1 MAEAAQHG
9 LKVSPLAQI
18 LLIVLVLGAGTD
30 YGLFLVFRVRE
41 NLRAGLDRR
50 QAVIAAV
57 ERVGESITFSAATVI
72 AALLSLLAATFEFY
86 SDLGIPLAIGI
97 GVMLLAGLTL
107 LPALMAVF
115 GRAVFWPS
123 KTQAGTGK
131 AGVWGRVSV
140 RIVSHPVPTLVTG
153 LVAFGGLAFAVTA
166 YTAAGFGGQTNAPS
180 GSDSAAGTA
189 LLSAHFPN
197 TSANPTNI
205 IYQLRQPVWNDL
217 QAMQTARSQ
226 LEASGLFT
234 GVTGPL
240 NPNGATLTPAQLTAL
255 HDRLGPPQLL
265 PSTPPAGT
273 GIPAIGYQL
282 YRATALYISPDG
294 RTVQFE
300 TGLKAGDPSTTA
312 AMNAIPAVRTEA
324 ATVMR
329 SIGAADYGVG
339 GQAPAIYDISS
350 ISNSDLATVIPIAI
364 VVIGF
369 LLALVMRSLVA
380 PLYLIF
386 SVGLSYLAAL
396 GLSVLLFVEIA
407 GDGGLVFFLPFLM
420 FIFLLALGED
430 YNILVMSR
438 IREEAQHL
446 PLKEAVSRALVA
458 TGTTVTSAGLVLGG
472 TFSVFAIVG
481 AQQGSTQFRDVGAG
495 LALGVLMDTFL
506 VRTLLVPSTVVLLGR
521 WNWWPSAMSRPGA
534 GLPGTP
540 AAPPRASRKLPACS
554 ARRDRA
560 AGSSPH
566 PGEARFSPGPAL
578 SAPWPARSV
587 WDTDAGGVPH
597 WGTPRCQRETAVKPS
612 GHWSPTS
619 PRRRNG
625 HGHSRRRVHYRRV
638 VSRIQARLHP
648 RALVHRP
655 GSDVPQGRR
664 GELLVPRLPL
674 AARPHPDGADLERGR
689 LQLGLAAGRRA
700 DAAAPGPGDHLPPGR
715 HAHLRLAAA
724 GERRAGDRPAGQAAR
739 ARPAA
744 VPAEL
749 RRHLGR
755 YAGGGQ
761 RELGLLPRRGPVHAV
776 ARGPAG
782 EPHPG
787 PPVPQARL
795 RDPLPG
801 DVPAAGELRRLLQHV
816 HRTRPGP
823 GPDRQVPAGL
833 RHQDHGDRPGA
844 VAADQRGP
852 RGRP

>member
-1 MAEAAQHG
+1 VRIHGVFRGIGSFAVKFRWFVIVAWVIAAVAIPRALPALSSVTQGNNANFLPASAPSEHALKLAAPLGGSTLLPVPVVAVAQGSLTPADLAWLQKLQHDLGKVPTVVKVRDLGRSPDGQAQQLQVLSNVSQGGGDTQATTLVKNLRAAIARDAPPSGLSVHLAGAVAINVDQQAKSGNTDNQIQLLSIVFIIGLLLLVFRALLAPLVTLIPAVVAVAISGPLVAEAAQHG

-41 NLRAGLDRR
+41 NLRAGLDKK

-72 AALLSLLAATFEFY
+72 AALLSLLAATFDFY
-86 SDLGIPLAIGI
+86 SDLAFPLAIGI

-107 LPALMAVF
+107 LPALLAIF

-123 KTQAGTGK
+123 KTQVGTGK
-131 AGVWGRVSV
+131 TGVWGRVSA
-140 RIVSHPVPTLVTG
+140 RIVSHPVPTLVAG
-153 LVAFGGLAFAVTA
+153 LVVFGGLAVAATA
-166 YTAAGFGGQTNAPS
+166 NTPAGFGGQTNAPS
-180 GSDSAAGTA
+180 GSDSAAGA
-189 LLSAHFPN
+189 AILSAHFPN

-205 IYQLRQPVWNDL
+205 IYKLKQPVWNDL
-217 QAMQTARSQ
+217 QAVQAARSQ
-226 LEASGLFT
+226 LMASGLFT
-234 GVTGPL
+234 AVTGPL

-329 SIGAADYGVG
+329 TIGATDYGVG

-350 ISNSDLATVIPIAI
+350 ISNNDLATVIPIAI
-364 VVIGF
+364 VIIGF

-380 PLYLIF
+380 PLYLIA
-386 SVGLSYLAAL
+386 SVALSYLAAL
-396 GLSVLLFVEIA
+396 GLSVLLFIKIA

-446 PLKEAVSRALVA
+446 PLKQAVSRALIA

-472 TFSVFAIVG
+472 TFAVFAIVG

-521 WNWWPSAMSRPGA
+521 WNWWPSKMSRPEVQIRDVTGDEEPDA
-534 GLPGTP
+534 PVSAQAQRLPG
-540 AAPPRASRKLPACS
+540 
-554 ARRDRA
+554 
-560 AGSSPH
+560 GS
-566 PGEARFSPGPAL
+566 
-578 SAPWPARSV
+578 
-587 WDTDAGGVPH
+587 
-597 WGTPRCQRETAVKPS
+597 
-612 GHWSPTS
+612 
-619 PRRRNG
+619 
-625 HGHSRRRVHYRRV
+625 
-638 VSRIQARLHP
+638 
-648 RALVHRP
+648 
-655 GSDVPQGRR
+655 
-664 GELLVPRLPL
+664 
-674 AARPHPDGADLERGR
+674 
-689 LQLGLAAGRRA
+689 
-700 DAAAPGPGDHLPPGR
+700 
-715 HAHLRLAAA
+715 
-724 GERRAGDRPAGQAAR
+724 
-739 ARPAA
+739 
-744 VPAEL
+744 
-749 RRHLGR
+749 
-755 YAGGGQ
+755 
-761 RELGLLPRRGPVHAV
+761 
-776 ARGPAG
+776 
-782 EPHPG
+782 
-787 PPVPQARL
+787 
-795 RDPLPG
+795 
-801 DVPAAGELRRLLQHV
+801 
-816 HRTRPGP
+816 
-823 GPDRQVPAGL
+823 
-833 RHQDHGDRPGA
+833 
-844 VAADQRGP
+844 
-852 RGRP
+852 

>member
-1 MAEAAQHG
+1 MRIHGVFRGIGSFAVKFRWLVIVVWVVAAVAVPRALPSLSSVTQGNNANFLPASAPSEHALKLAAPLGGSSLLPVPVVAAAQGTLTPADQAWLQKLQRDLAKVPTVVKVRDLGRSPDGQAAQLQVLSNVSQGGSGSGLTTLVKDLRATISRDGPPSGLSVHLAGAVAINVDQQAKSGNTDSQIQLLSIIFIIGLLLLVFRAALAPLVTLIPAVLAVTISGPLVAEAAQHG

-41 NLRAGLDRR
+41 NLRAGLDKR

-153 LVAFGGLAFAVTA
+153 LVVFGGLAFAVTA

-240 NPNGATLTPAQLTAL
+240 NPNGATLTPARLTAL

-273 GIPAIGYQL
+273 GIPAIDYQL

-329 SIGAADYGVG
+329 SIGAVDYGVG

-438 IREEAQHL
+438 IREEAQRL

-534 GLPGTP
+534 GLPGI
-540 AAPPRASRKLPACS
+540 PPGGTA
-554 ARRDRA
+554 
-560 AGSSPH
+560 
-566 PGEARFSPGPAL
+566 PGEPEAPSVVRSP
-578 SAPWPARSV
+578 
-587 WDTDAGGVPH
+587 
-597 WGTPRCQRETAVKPS
+597 
-612 GHWSPTS
+612 
-619 PRRRNG
+619 
-625 HGHSRRRVHYRRV
+625 
-638 VSRIQARLHP
+638 
-648 RALVHRP
+648 
-655 GSDVPQGRR
+655 
-664 GELLVPRLPL
+664 
-674 AARPHPDGADLERGR
+674 
-689 LQLGLAAGRRA
+689 
-700 DAAAPGPGDHLPPGR
+700 
-715 HAHLRLAAA
+715 
-724 GERRAGDRPAGQAAR
+724 
-739 ARPAA
+739 
-744 VPAEL
+744 
-749 RRHLGR
+749 
-755 YAGGGQ
+755 
-761 RELGLLPRRGPVHAV
+761 
-776 ARGPAG
+776 
-782 EPHPG
+782 
-787 PPVPQARL
+787 
-795 RDPLPG
+795 
-801 DVPAAGELRRLLQHV
+801 
-816 HRTRPGP
+816 
-823 GPDRQVPAGL
+823 
-833 RHQDHGDRPGA
+833 
-844 VAADQRGP
+844 
-852 RGRP
+852 

>member
-1 MAEAAQHG
+1 MRIHAAFRAIGSFAVRFRWFVLVAWIIAAVAVPRALPSLSSVTQGNNANFLPASAPSEHALKLAGPLGGSSLTPVPVVAASTQGTLTSADQAWLQKLQQDLAKVKTVVKVRDLGHSPDGQAAQLQVLSNVSQGADTDVTRLVKDLRSAIARDGPPSGLDVHLAGAVAIQVDQQAKSGSTDSQIQLLSIVFIIGLLLLVFRALLAPLVTLIPAVLAVTISGPLVAEAAHHG

-41 NLRAGLDRR
+41 NLRAGQDRK

-97 GVMLLAGLTL
+97 AVMLLAGLTL
-107 LPALMAVF
+107 LPALMAIF

-131 AGVWGRVSV
+131 TGVWGRVAS
-140 RIVSHPVPTLVTG
+140 RIVRHPAPTLVTG
-153 LVAFGGLAFAVTA
+153 LVAFGALAFAVTA
-166 YTAAGFGGQTNAPS
+166 YSAAGFGGDTTAPA
-180 GSDSAAGTA
+180 GSDSAAGA
-189 LLSAHFPN
+189 KILSAHFPQ

-205 IYQLRQPVWNDL
+205 LYRLRQPAWNDL
-217 QAMQTARSQ
+217 QALETARSQ

-234 GVTGPL
+234 TVTGPL

-265 PSTPPAGT
+265 PATPPPGT
-273 GIPAIGYQL
+273 NISPIAYQL

-294 RTVQFE
+294 RTVQFL
-300 TGLKAGDPSTTA
+300 TGLKAGDPSTTP
-312 AMNAIPAVRTEA
+312 AMNAVPAVRAEA
-324 ATVMR
+324 GTVAR
-329 SIGAADYGVG
+329 TIGAADYGVG
-339 GQAPAIYDISS
+339 GLAPAIYDISS

-364 VVIGF
+364 AVIGI

-380 PLYLIF
+380 PLYLIL

-438 IREEAQHL
+438 IREEAQRR
-446 PLKEAVSRALVA
+446 PLKDAVSHALTA

-534 GLPGTP
+534 GQHGAPGDAEP
-540 AAPPRASRKLPACS
+540 
-554 ARRDRA
+554 
-560 AGSSPH
+560 
-566 PGEARFSPGPAL
+566 L
-578 SAPWPARSV
+578 SVPAR
-587 WDTDAGGVPH
+587 D
-597 WGTPRCQRETAVKPS
+597 
-612 GHWSPTS
+612 
-619 PRRRNG
+619 
-625 HGHSRRRVHYRRV
+625 
-638 VSRIQARLHP
+638 
-648 RALVHRP
+648 
-655 GSDVPQGRR
+655 
-664 GELLVPRLPL
+664 
-674 AARPHPDGADLERGR
+674 
-689 LQLGLAAGRRA
+689 
-700 DAAAPGPGDHLPPGR
+700 
-715 HAHLRLAAA
+715 
-724 GERRAGDRPAGQAAR
+724 
-739 ARPAA
+739 
-744 VPAEL
+744 
-749 RRHLGR
+749 
-755 YAGGGQ
+755 
-761 RELGLLPRRGPVHAV
+761 
-776 ARGPAG
+776 
-782 EPHPG
+782 
-787 PPVPQARL
+787 
-795 RDPLPG
+795 
-801 DVPAAGELRRLLQHV
+801 
-816 HRTRPGP
+816 
-823 GPDRQVPAGL
+823 
-833 RHQDHGDRPGA
+833 
-844 VAADQRGP
+844 
-852 RGRP
+852 

>member
-1 MAEAAQHG
+1 VRIHAAFRAIGSFAVRFRWFVLVAWVIAAIAVPRALPSLSSVTQGNNANFLPASAPSEHALKLAAPLGGSTLTPVPVVAASTQGALTQAEQAWLQKLQQDLGKVPTVVKVRDLGHSPDGQATQLQVLSSVSQGGAGTGVTTLVKDLRSAIARDGPPSGLDVHLAGAVAIQVDQQAKSGNTDSQIQLLSIIFIIGLLLLVFRALLAPLVTLIPAVLAVTISGPLVAEAAHHG

-41 NLRAGLDRR
+41 NLRAGQDRK

-72 AALLSLLAATFEFY
+72 AALLSLLFATFEFY

-107 LPALMAVF
+107 LPALMAIF

-131 AGVWGRVSV
+131 TGVWGRVSV
-140 RIVSHPVPTLVTG
+140 RIVRHPAPTLVAG
-153 LVAFGGLAFAVTA
+153 LVVFGSLAFAVTA
-166 YTAAGFGGQTNAPS
+166 YTAAGFGGDTTAPA
-180 GSDSAAGTA
+180 GSDSAAGA
-189 LLSAHFPN
+189 KILSAHFPQ

-205 IYQLRQPVWNDL
+205 LYRLRQPAWNDL
-217 QAMQTARSQ
+217 PALETARSQ

-234 GVTGPL
+234 TVTGPL

-265 PSTPPAGT
+265 PATPPPGT
-273 GIPAIGYQL
+273 SIPPIAYQQ
-282 YRATALYISPDG
+282 YRATGLYISPDG
-294 RTVQFE
+294 QTVQFL

-312 AMNAIPAVRTEA
+312 AMNAIPAVRAEA
-324 ATVMR
+324 ATVAR

-339 GQAPAIYDISS
+339 GLAPAIYDISS

-364 VVIGF
+364 AVIGI

-380 PLYLIF
+380 PLYLIL

-438 IREEAQHL
+438 IREEARRL
-446 PLKEAVSRALVA
+446 PLKEAVSHALTA

-534 GLPGTP
+534 GQRGAPGDAEP
-540 AAPPRASRKLPACS
+540 
-554 ARRDRA
+554 
-560 AGSSPH
+560 
-566 PGEARFSPGPAL
+566 L
-578 SAPWPARSV
+578 SVPAR
-587 WDTDAGGVPH
+587 D
-597 WGTPRCQRETAVKPS
+597 
-612 GHWSPTS
+612 
-619 PRRRNG
+619 
-625 HGHSRRRVHYRRV
+625 
-638 VSRIQARLHP
+638 
-648 RALVHRP
+648 
-655 GSDVPQGRR
+655 
-664 GELLVPRLPL
+664 
-674 AARPHPDGADLERGR
+674 
-689 LQLGLAAGRRA
+689 
-700 DAAAPGPGDHLPPGR
+700 
-715 HAHLRLAAA
+715 
-724 GERRAGDRPAGQAAR
+724 
-739 ARPAA
+739 
-744 VPAEL
+744 
-749 RRHLGR
+749 
-755 YAGGGQ
+755 
-761 RELGLLPRRGPVHAV
+761 
-776 ARGPAG
+776 
-782 EPHPG
+782 
-787 PPVPQARL
+787 
-795 RDPLPG
+795 
-801 DVPAAGELRRLLQHV
+801 
-816 HRTRPGP
+816 
-823 GPDRQVPAGL
+823 
-833 RHQDHGDRPGA
+833 
-844 VAADQRGP
+844 
-852 RGRP
+852 